1 MDKIGLIYGAHKS
14 SVSRWLTEAKEQ
26 LDLST
31 RSHLKSSLDISDST
45 CDDLVF
51 LLRSHLEVS
60 LRGLFQSKAGG

>member
-1 MDKIGLIYGAHKS
+1 MAWP
-14 SVSRWLTEAKEQ
+14 VSRWLTEAREQ
-26 LDLST
+26 LDQST

-60 LRGLFQSKAGG
+60 LRGLFQSKA